1 MNCLFCTIIAGDIPA
16 HKVYEDEQ
24 VLAFLDIYPKTKG
37 HTLVIPKRHA
47 DNIYDID
54 TKDLEHVMHVAQ
66 EIAKGMKTSL
76 DTSGVNMFQ
85 SSGAVAQQEIM
96 HYHMHVIPRY
106 DDEQQISFATTY
118 NGDDFESLATN
129 IIISLHE

>member
-47 DNIYDID
+47 ENVYDIPVE
-54 TKDLEHVMHVAQ
+54 DLNQVIFVAQ
-66 EIAKGMKTSL
+66 HIAKGMKTSL

-85 SSGAVAQQEIM
+85 SSGALAQQEIM

-106 DDEQQISFATTY
+106 DDKQQISFATTY
-118 NGDDFESLATN
+118 DGDDFESLAKS
-129 IIISLHE
+129 IAISLH